1 MKVGI
6 IGLGYVGMPLLSELY
21 KNNIEYIGFD
31 IDNKKIESLNSCK
44 NYLDNPSNDELKKYF
59 DNHLLKITSD
69 YSKFHR

>member
-6 IGLGYVGMPLLSELY
+6 IGLGYVGILLSELC
-21 KNNIEYIGFD
+21 KNNIECIGFD

-59 DNHLLKITSD
+59 DNHLLQITQIIQ
-69 YSKFHR
+69 KFHR